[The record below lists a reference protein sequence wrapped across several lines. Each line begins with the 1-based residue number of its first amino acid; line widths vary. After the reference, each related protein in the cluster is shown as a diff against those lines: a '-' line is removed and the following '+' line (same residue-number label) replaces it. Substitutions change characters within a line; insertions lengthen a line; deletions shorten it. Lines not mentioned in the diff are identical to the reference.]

1 MFGKNFY
8 ANRSI
13 LDNEFIQANF
23 DPSTGLAPKEID
35 MRLKELFDQKI
46 ENTST
51 AILRAEMFAFLYD
64 NVQIE
69 INEKNLFA
77 AKINHQKVFCKY
89 TNLFKKHILSHY
101 SPQTLDLQKEAVGW
115 GCRPCIDY
123 HHTLPNWNDI
133 HSLGFP
139 GLLDRAKKRQ
149 AEAKAHKR
157 NVRMG
162 KKK

>member
-8 ANRSI
+8 ANRNI

-69 INEKNLFA
+69 INEKN
-77 AKINHQKVFCKY
+77 
-89 TNLFKKHILSHY
+89 
-101 SPQTLDLQKEAVGW
+101 
-115 GCRPCIDY
+115 
-123 HHTLPNWNDI
+123 
-133 HSLGFP
+133 
-139 GLLDRAKKRQ
+139 
-149 AEAKAHKR
+149 
-157 NVRMG
+157 
-162 KKK
+162 